1 VPVELSVATTMFGM
15 VWPATQFKSDA
26 SGLAFGYTVKKLGA
40 VVFVTVVLKI
50 TAVAPLAGTPAKPL
64 TW

>member
-1 VPVELSVATTMFGM
+1 MFGM